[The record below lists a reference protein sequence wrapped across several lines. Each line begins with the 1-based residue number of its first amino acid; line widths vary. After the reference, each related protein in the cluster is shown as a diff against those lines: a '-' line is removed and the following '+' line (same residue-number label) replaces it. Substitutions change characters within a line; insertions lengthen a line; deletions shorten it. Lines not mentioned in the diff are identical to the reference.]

1 MTDRN
6 NGVQRARVCVAGI
19 VTLGDALLDALS
31 RAADGVFV
39 SDAEGRV
46 VFWNAAA
53 EAIWGYRAGDVLG
66 RPCRDLFRGRDADGD
81 ANGAAGW
88 AGGDR
93 VPAFDV
99 QARTKAGLIIWL
111 NVSVLVVGK
120 DAGLRLHLVRDVTF
134 AKEQLALAHE
144 GLAAASRDGD
154 GAAAVAGALTRRERE
169 VLGLMGKGLNTA
181 SMAERLHLSRATV
194 RNHVQNILLK
204 LGVHSRLE
212 AVAHGLRHRLL

>member
-6 NGVQRARVCVAGI
+6 NGVQRARFCVAGI

-39 SDAEGRV
+39 TDAEGRV

-66 RPCRDLFRGRDADGD
+66 RPCRDLFRGPDADGG

-99 QARTKAGLIIWL
+99 QARTKAGLVIWL
-111 NVSVLVVGK
+111 NVSVLVMGK
-120 DAGLRLHLVRDVTF
+120 DAALRLHLVRDVTS
-134 AKEQLALAHE
+134 AKEHLAFTHK
-144 GLAAASRDGD
+144 GLAAASHDG
-154 GAAAVAGALTRRERE
+154 GAPPSAGALTRRERE
-169 VLGLMGKGLNTA
+169 VLGLMGAGLNTA